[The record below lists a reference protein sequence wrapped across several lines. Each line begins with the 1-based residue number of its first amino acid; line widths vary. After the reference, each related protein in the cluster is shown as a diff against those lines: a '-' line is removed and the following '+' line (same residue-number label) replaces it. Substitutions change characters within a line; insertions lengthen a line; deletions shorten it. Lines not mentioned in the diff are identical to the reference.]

1 MPSVPVSSAAANLN
15 LSRQTLP
22 GVLTV
27 MLLTPLRPVLH
38 LLRLSRRPPPPD
50 APAVVFASYMVGDL
64 FMALPALK
72 TLAASTPIRILC
84 RPDCVPILRQE
95 GLDAL
100 PFDNAFFS
108 RRTAAT
114 FIRTA
119 RAAWVLRNLQGARRA
134 FAPVVYDVDANPV
147 TALWMRLA
155 GAPRVVSYR
164 RAFGM
169 LFDETF
175 PLPAG
180 ATHQADRDLAVAEH
194 MRDELGRQ
202 AMNAGR
208 RDAPSRPH
216 DTRAQAEQNSTRMRE
231 RSGRPVNAPDPL
243 APASP
248 EPSASATLWLLSVW
262 TRKAAKNWPLEH
274 WDLLLQQLLDQ
285 GVECAVLLAP
295 DGDEAFA
302 QFRAR
307 WEGRVGFVSGSLG
320 QIADT
325 VRTVAG
331 VIATD
336 NFLGHMAGY
345 YGKPVVWINMV
356 SPAAQVMPRGPRTIE
371 VAPERVGPGEAAG
384 AAGMAIVTVEAVR
397 RAFDAARA
405 PG

>member
-1 MPSVPVSSAAANLN
+1 
-15 LSRQTLP
+15 
-22 GVLTV
+22 
-27 MLLTPLRPVLH
+27 
-38 LLRLSRRPPPPD
+38 
-50 APAVVFASYMVGDL
+50 
-64 FMALPALK
+64 
-72 TLAASTPIRILC
+72 
-84 RPDCVPILRQE
+84 
-95 GLDAL
+95 
-100 PFDNAFFS
+100 
-108 RRTAAT
+108 
-114 FIRTA
+114 
-119 RAAWVLRNLQGARRA
+119 
-134 FAPVVYDVDANPV
+134 
-147 TALWMRLA
+147 
-155 GAPRVVSYR
+155 
-164 RAFGM
+164 
-169 LFDETF
+169 
-175 PLPAG
+175 
-180 ATHQADRDLAVAEH
+180 
-194 MRDELGRQ
+194 
-202 AMNAGR
+202 
-208 RDAPSRPH
+208 
-216 DTRAQAEQNSTRMRE
+216 
-231 RSGRPVNAPDPL
+231 PL